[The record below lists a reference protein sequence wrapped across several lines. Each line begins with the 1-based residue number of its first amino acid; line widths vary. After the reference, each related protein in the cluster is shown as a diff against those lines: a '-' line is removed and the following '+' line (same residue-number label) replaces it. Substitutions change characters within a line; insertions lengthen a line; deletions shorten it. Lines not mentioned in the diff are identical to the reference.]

1 MMKSKLILK
10 DGLIIDPARSIEVR
24 GDVVIEGGKIID
36 SGPGAAASHSENAD
50 VVELNGMIITP
61 GFIDMHC
68 HLREP
73 GFEDKETIK
82 TGSLAAAA
90 GGFTTICAMPNT
102 QPPADSASTLSF
114 IAQTSTRDSL
124 VRVLPI
130 GCVTAGRAGRELA
143 PMIELAG
150 AGAVGFSDD
159 GSPVGDAWIMLRA
172 LEYSKPLGLPIINHC
187 EDLSLVAN
195 GQMNEGKISTLLGIP
210 GNPSISEEVMIAR
223 DTILAEYTGAW
234 VHIAHISTAGGVEI
248 VRQAKRRGV
257 RVTAEATPH
266 HLCLTEYA
274 VMDYDSMARV
284 NPPLRTQADIEALI
298 EGLNDGTIDIIATDH
313 APHTADDKAQEF
325 GLALPGISGFET
337 ALAVLLSLVHA
348 GKIKMA
354 DLLYKMSAG
363 PAAML
368 SSIGLKLGT
377 LENGAFAD
385 IAIID
390 PDHEWTVDSSVFLS
404 KGKNSPFHG
413 TRLKG
418 KVKATIAGGKFVFNE
433 IGKN

>member
-1 MMKSKLILK
+1 MKPKLILK
-10 DGLIIDPARSIEVR
+10 NGLIIDPARSIEVR
-24 GDVVIEGGKIID
+24 GDVAIEGGKIIG
-36 SGPGAAASHSENAD
+36 SGPGALASHSENAE
-50 VVELNGMIITP
+50 VVELNGMIIAP
-61 GFIDMHC
+61 GFIDIHC

-82 TGSLAAAA
+82 TGSMAAAA

-102 QPPADSASTLSF
+102 QPPADS
-114 IAQTSTRDSL
+114 TSTISYIRQTASRDSL

-130 GCVTAGRAGRELA
+130 ACITAGRAGKELA
-143 PMIELAG
+143 PMIELAQ

-159 GSPVGDAWIMLRA
+159 GSPVSDAWIMLRA

-234 VHIAHISTAGGVEI
+234 VHIAHVSTAGGVEI
-248 VRQAKRRGV
+248 IRQAKRRGV

-266 HLCLTEYA
+266 HLCLTEEA
-274 VMDYDSMARV
+274 VLNYDALARV
-284 NPPLRTQADIEALI
+284 NPPLRSREDTEALI

-325 GLALPGISGFET
+325 GLASPGISGFET
-337 ALAVLLSLVHA
+337 ALAVLLGLVHN
-348 GKIKMA
+348 GKINLA
-354 DLLYKMSAG
+354 DLIYKMTAAPAG
-363 PAAML
+363 ML
-368 SSIGLKLGT
+368 SSTGLKLGT
-377 LENGAFAD
+377 LENEAAAD
-385 IAIID
+385 ITIID
-390 PDHEWTVDSSVFLS
+390 PYREWTVDVGAFLS
-404 KGKNSPFHG
+404 KGKNNPFHG
-413 TRLKG
+413 AMLKG
-418 KVKATIAGGKFVFNE
+418 KVVATIAGGKFVFSE
-433 IGKN
+433 IGKY

>member
-210 GNPSISEEVMIAR
+210 GNPSISEEVIIAR

-257 RVTAEATPH
+257 RVTAE
-266 HLCLTEYA
+266 
-274 VMDYDSMARV
+274 
-284 NPPLRTQADIEALI
+284 
-298 EGLNDGTIDIIATDH
+298 
-313 APHTADDKAQEF
+313 
-325 GLALPGISGFET
+325 
-337 ALAVLLSLVHA
+337 
-348 GKIKMA
+348 
-354 DLLYKMSAG
+354 
-363 PAAML
+363 
-368 SSIGLKLGT
+368 
-377 LENGAFAD
+377 
-385 IAIID
+385 
-390 PDHEWTVDSSVFLS
+390 
-404 KGKNSPFHG
+404 
-413 TRLKG
+413 
-418 KVKATIAGGKFVFNE
+418 
-433 IGKN
+433 